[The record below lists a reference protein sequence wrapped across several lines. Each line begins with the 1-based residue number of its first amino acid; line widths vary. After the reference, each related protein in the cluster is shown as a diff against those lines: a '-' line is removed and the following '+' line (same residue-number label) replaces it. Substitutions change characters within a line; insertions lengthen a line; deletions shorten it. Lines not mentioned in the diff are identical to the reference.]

1 MVSEDSDQL
10 VPGFTPIHRLHDL
23 DDLHETRPG
32 RVLTAGHEFDAR
44 SELLEVEA
52 FGGSQRMFP
61 EERDDPLEQILAT
74 MNGVAVEVLPVVV
87 MPPVDVH
94 LAHSKEL
101 A

>member
-44 SELLEVEA
+44 SELLEVE
-52 FGGSQRMFP
+52 
-61 EERDDPLEQILAT
+61 PLR
-74 MNGVAVEVLPVVV
+74 
-87 MPPVDVH
+87 
-94 LAHSKEL
+94 
-101 A
+101 